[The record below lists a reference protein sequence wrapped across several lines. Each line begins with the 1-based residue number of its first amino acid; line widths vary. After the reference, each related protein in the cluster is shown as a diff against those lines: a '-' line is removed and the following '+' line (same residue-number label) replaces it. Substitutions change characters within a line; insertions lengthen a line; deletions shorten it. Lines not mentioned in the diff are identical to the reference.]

1 MKWLDRVSGSF
12 SEEES
17 KISHRYQGLEE
28 WPLSTL
34 YFIIVFSIEQN
45 SSWEVTIHLEF
56 CISGTLFG
64 DGHVT
69 YAFQRK
75 GCNSNVC
82 FSAVKSL
89 GFRSAWQGLPLLLL
103 ALFHLKTFNN
113 KALRDDGFIKWR
125 RLGHSKI
132 TWNRAIPWRW
142 IISQS
147 CYMNIK
153 QISMASRLN
162 IFESFCYSLGNCF

>member
-1 MKWLDRVSGSF
+1 M
-12 SEEES
+12 
-17 KISHRYQGLEE
+17 SHRYQGLEE

-56 CISGTLFG
+56 CISGPFCWG
-64 DGHVT
+64 GHVT

-89 GFRSAWQGLPLLLL
+89 GFRSA
-103 ALFHLKTFNN
+103 
-113 KALRDDGFIKWR
+113 
-125 RLGHSKI
+125 
-132 TWNRAIPWRW
+132 
-142 IISQS
+142 
-147 CYMNIK
+147 
-153 QISMASRLN
+153 
-162 IFESFCYSLGNCF
+162 